1 MMLACNWKLAR
12 RRNLLN
18 WRHTMLRNYLPPV
31 LGICLLKGC
40 APNNFISFK
49 EETVSISSTAPA
61 LAPIA
66 YLGGNPN
73 Q

>member
-1 MMLACNWKLAR
+1 
-12 RRNLLN
+12 
-18 WRHTMLRNYLPPV
+18 MLRNYLSPV
-31 LGICLLKGC
+31 LGIWLLKER
-40 APNNFISFK
+40 ASDNFRSFK
-49 EETVSISSTAPA
+49 EETLSISSTAPA

>member
-1 MMLACNWKLAR
+1 
-12 RRNLLN
+12 
-18 WRHTMLRNYLPPV
+18 MLRNYLPPV
-31 LGICLLKGC
+31 LGGICLLKGC
-40 APNNFISFK
+40 ASDNFRSFK
-49 EETVSISSTAPA
+49 EETVSISSTGPA

>member
-12 RRNLLN
+12 IRNLLN

-31 LGICLLKGC
+31 LGICLQKGC
-40 APNNFISFK
+40 APHNFRSFKSFK

-66 YLGGNPN
+66 
-73 Q
+73 

>member
-1 MMLACNWKLAR
+1 
-12 RRNLLN
+12 
-18 WRHTMLRNYLPPV
+18 MLRNYLPPV
-31 LGICLLKGC
+31 LGICLLKEC
-40 APNNFISFK
+40 ASDNFRSFK

-61 LAPIA
+61 LTPIA